1 MGWKIC
7 CIYSFNARRMI
18 KVAVTGA
25 SGFLGQHIINHL
37 NNLPI
42 EVVAT
47 SRKKHANLPKLN
59 NGLWLELDM
68 QNPPENIFLL
78 MGSPDILIHLAW
90 QGLPNY
96 NSLRHFEFE
105 LPSQYSFLRSLI
117 KEGLRSVVVVGSC
130 FEYGMQNESLSEK
143 LDTKPSNPYG
153 FAKDCLRKQLEFLK
167 TQHNFKLTWARLFY
181 LYGEGQSSSSIYQ
194 QLKTAIQYSEPRFN
208 MSKGE
213 QLRDYLQVEKA
224 AQYLVDLGLLQE
236 DIGIVNVC
244 SGNPTSVKDIVS
256 SWLDQNNWDIELN
269 LGFYP
274 YPNYEPM
281 NFWGDNTYLN
291 KLLNSTHNTD

>member
-1 MGWKIC
+1 
-7 CIYSFNARRMI
+7 MI

-25 SGFLGQHIINHL
+25 SGFLGQHILNHL
-37 NNLPI
+37 NNLPV

-47 SRKKHANLPKLN
+47 TRSKHANLPKLV
-59 NGLWLELDM
+59 NGLWVELDI

-96 NSLRHFEFE
+96 KSFRHFELE
-105 LPSQYSFLRSLI
+105 LPAQYSFLSALI
-117 KEGLRSVVVVGSC
+117 KKGLRSVVVVGTC

-181 LYGEGQSSSSIYQ
+181 LYGDGQSDSSIYQ
-194 QLKTAIQYSEPRFN
+194 QLKKAIQNSEPRFN

-213 QLRDYLQVEKA
+213 QLRDFLQVEKA

-236 DIGIVNVC
+236 DIGVVNVC
-244 SGNPTSVKDIVS
+244 SGEPISVKDLVDNL
-256 SWLDQNNWDIELN
+256 LDKNNWDIELN
-269 LGFYP
+269 LGFFFFL
-274 YPNYEPM
+274 NYEPM

-291 KLLNSTHNTD
+291 TLINSTNRTD